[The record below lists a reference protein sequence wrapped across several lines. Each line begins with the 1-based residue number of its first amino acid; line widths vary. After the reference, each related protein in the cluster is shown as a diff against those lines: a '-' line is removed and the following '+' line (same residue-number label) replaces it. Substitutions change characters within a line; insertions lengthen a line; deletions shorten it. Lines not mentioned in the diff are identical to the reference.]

1 MSLPAGQ
8 WRLPARIAAI
18 VLLLLIA
25 LFAFGQAM
33 AVVSLSAPHAD
44 QSALTGLTIRFWAC
58 IAVAMASVIIAA
70 LVVVRWIREINRK
83 TGRGQG

>member
-1 MSLPAGQ
+1 MSLPAAQ
-8 WRLPARIAAI
+8 WRLPMRIAAI

-44 QSALTGLTIRFWAC
+44 QSRLTGLTFRFWAC
-58 IAVAMASVIIAA
+58 IAVAIASVSIVV
-70 LVVVRWIREINRK
+70 LVAVRWIRGINRK